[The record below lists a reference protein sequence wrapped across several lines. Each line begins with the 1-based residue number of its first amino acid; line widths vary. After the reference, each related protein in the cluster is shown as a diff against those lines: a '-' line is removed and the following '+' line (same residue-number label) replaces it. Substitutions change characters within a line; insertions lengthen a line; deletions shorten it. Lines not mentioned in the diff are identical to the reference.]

1 MTEVEM
7 NLRMS
12 FDDWFSSFEIFEHRS
27 FGDAVFLLK
36 AFHEQ
41 QIHRQR
47 QPPSA
52 LMREL
57 QRLLATLLRYLLQG
71 VLDIKQFSMIVKI
84 NHGAKVQNF
93 FSWTEITRFFCAWLC
108 EAPRLRCACQG
119 IIGWCIFDT
128 LWSCR
133 ITKEKNE

>member
-1 MTEVEM
+1 MPC
-7 NLRMS
+7 
-12 FDDWFSSFEIFEHRS
+12 DDRFASIEILKHRWL
-27 FGDAVFLLK
+27 GDAIFFLQT
-36 AFHEQ
+36 FHKEH
-41 QIHRQR
+41 IHCQR

-52 LMREL
+52 LVREL
-57 QRLLATLLRYLLQG
+57 QCLLATLLRYLLQG